1 MESLQNVKM
10 QPSKISLEKK
20 PTKKHF
26 FNCIY
31 GQKLTNWWW
40 NKKDWWTNEIWGW
53 LPWKQHNTPMRFM
66 DVYHSNITRQHNLT
80 SVSAS
85 SLLCLQNKKKSLIKL
100 LPVVLKDIIFLFS
113 VMINIPFHIVHL
125 KFLLL
130 L

>member
-1 MESLQNVKM
+1 MSKCSQAYKTK
-10 QPSKISLEKK
+10 KISLKKK

-85 SLLCLQNKKKSLIKL
+85 SLLCLQNKKKSDKTGACSFKRYNFF
-100 LPVVLKDIIFLFS
+100 VSSHDQYTFY
-113 VMINIPFHIVHL
+113 IVRL

-130 L
+130 

>member
-1 MESLQNVKM
+1 MSKCSQAYKTK
-10 QPSKISLEKK
+10 KISLEKK

-66 DVYHSNITRQHNLT
+66 DGYHSNITRQQNLT

-85 SLLCLQNKKKSLIKL
+85 SLLCLQNKKKSPIKL
-100 LPVVLKDIIFLFS
+100 VPVVLKVIIFLFP
-113 VMINIPFHIVHL
+113 VMINIPFYIVHL

-130 L
+130 